1 MNEDAMRTRQG
12 FTLIEL
18 LIAMVVFV
26 VVLGGALSFLTAQQR
41 MFQKGSDAMGVLQ
54 NLSFGSDNLDSQMRT
69 AGGNTPDQ
77 QPPVVYA
84 GPNAFAF
91 NADYVS
97 NDALDISAVYI
108 DPDASAAETE
118 ALRTTQQITIPTS
131 NPAFVYPSVNYSAGA
146 GINSPAETIILYFA
160 DNPETSRGDDF
171 LLLRQVNA
179 NPPEVLIRNVL
190 RDSTNLPFFRY
201 YKLRVPTSPAGLL
214 PQLVPVPSNE
224 VPMAHTLTVHGINAD
239 LSPLSRIDS
248 LRAVLVAFK
257 VTNGETGTKERTER
271 ISMNIPLPN
280 MGLKQLKICG
290 SEPVLAQALNV
301 QFDNADGVDKV
312 HLTWN
317 RAFDENTGEKDVIR
331 YVLWRRQISPLAEA
345 YGDPLTSVAAG
356 FANYLYTDTQ
366 NLEKGAIY
374 EYKLAA
380 QDCSPKLST
389 PVLGNSTAFIIP

>member
-1 MNEDAMRTRQG
+1 MRTRQG

-54 NLSFGSDNLDSQMRT
+54 NLSFASDNLDSQIRT
-69 AGGNTPDQ
+69 AGGNAPDA

-84 GPNAFAF
+84 GASAFAF
-91 NADYVS
+91 NADYIS

-108 DPDASAAETE
+108 DPDASGAETE
-118 ALRTTQQITIPTS
+118 ALRTNTPITIPTS
-131 NPAFVYPSVNYSAGA
+131 NPVFVYPSTNYEAGT

-179 NPPEVLIRNVL
+179 NPPEVLVRNVV

-201 YKLRVPTSPAGLL
+201 YKLRVPASPPAPAGLL
-214 PQLVPVPSNE
+214 PQLVQVPANE

-257 VTNGETGTKERTER
+257 VTNGEIGAKERTER

-290 SEPVLAQALNV
+290 SPPVLGQTLTV
-301 QFDNADGVDKV
+301 QFENADSVDKV
-312 HLTWN
+312 KLTWN
-317 RAFDENTGEKDVIR
+317 RAFDENSGEKDVIR
-331 YVLWRRQISPLAEA
+331 YVLWRRQVNPVNED
-345 YGDPLTSVAAG
+345 YTDPLTSVAAG
-356 FANYLYTDTQ
+356 FANYLYTDMQ
-366 NLEKGAIY
+366 NLEKGATY

-389 PVLGNSTAFIIP
+389 PVLGSSTAFIIP